1 MDFCRKTSTLC
12 IYILFEFWV
21 SFFGESELE
30 QSLLSPGI
38 NTAFIILRTKNLMN
52 LVNFRN
58 FISLVRYLRPES
70 LGAFDWSKRFQFRK
84 QTNTNWCT
92 IGWDCSPGC
101 DYKPYSLSSFWVTGT
116 SHFLNILIRFC
127 SIIGKK
133 KENLRL
139 VQYVFSIWFVVV
151 ANLHVVLMVFHM
163 TMSLGD
169 SSTSTT

>member
-1 MDFCRKTSTLC
+1 
-12 IYILFEFWV
+12 
-21 SFFGESELE
+21 
-30 QSLLSPGI
+30 
-38 NTAFIILRTKNLMN
+38 MN

-133 KENLRL
+133 KRKFEVGAICIFNLVCSSGKPTCCTHGLPHDNEFGRL
-139 VQYVFSIWFVVV
+139 QYLYNIR
-151 ANLHVVLMVFHM
+151 
-163 TMSLGD
+163 
-169 SSTSTT
+169 